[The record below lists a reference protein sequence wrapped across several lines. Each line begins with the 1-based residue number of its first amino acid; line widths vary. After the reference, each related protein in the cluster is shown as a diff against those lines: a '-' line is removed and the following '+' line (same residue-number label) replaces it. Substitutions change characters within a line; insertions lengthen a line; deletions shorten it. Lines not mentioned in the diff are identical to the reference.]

1 MTTFSTGSL
10 TAKEGEL
17 LAMLQDAVEDWR
29 DDEPWGDVYL
39 DNARGRF
46 GRHEFA
52 ALLSNLAQ
60 KGYYRESWDRDS
72 RGIWG
77 EVKKT

>member
-1 MTTFSTGSL
+1 MTTQVGNL
-10 TAKEGEL
+10 TAKEVEL
-17 LAMLQDAVEDWR
+17 LAMLQDAVEEWH

-52 ALLSNLAQ
+52 ALLSNLSQ
-60 KGYYRESWDRDS
+60 KGFYRDAWDHAAK
-72 RGIWG
+72 GMWG